1 MPCLL
6 RPAAVVRRAVL
17 LAVLLIAAAGS
28 TAHADELDDL
38 RRENAR
44 LKAEVQSLQAQLDA
58 ARAAGGRDGAA
69 PAAAP
74 GGGAAGA
81 AGTRLESV
89 YIPRTRVSLEVGR
102 DAANGATT
110 LATLWYRTADGGPLP
125 RKEWFQ
131 LRADQM
137 PDGALQGPWLLVERQ
152 GAGAAAKVEAGTLT
166 VDGKTITLPVVDYDT
181 KRRNQTLGPIT
192 SASRDERIRFS
203 LPASALPLVASA
215 RTARFTAG
223 GIDFTLTDEHLSA
236 FAAMA
241 ARVAPAS
248 APAPAAR

>member
-1 MPCLL
+1 MLL
-6 RPAAVVRRAVL
+6 V
-17 LAVLLIAAAGS
+17 VLLIAVSGPV
-28 TAHADELDDL
+28 AHADELDDL

-58 ARAAGGRDGAA
+58 ARAPIGKDD
-69 PAAAP
+69 AAANAGP
-74 GGGAAGA
+74 GGGATGA

-102 DAANGATT
+102 DTATGATT
-110 LATLWYRTADGGPLP
+110 LATLWYRTAEGGPLP

-152 GAGAAAKVEAGTLT
+152 GAGAAAKVDTGTLT

-192 SASRDERIRFS
+192 SASRDERVRFA
-203 LPASALPLVASA
+203 LPASALPLVANA

-236 FAAMA
+236 FAALA
-241 ARVAPAS
+241 ARVAPSPASAS
-248 APAPAAR
+248 APATR